1 MNYLAHIFLAENNPE
16 SIIGNLLG
24 DFVKGRLEKYHYL
37 YSDKILQGIE
47 NHRQIDYFTDHHRV
61 FLDSKRR
68 ISSQQRRF
76 AGIIVDICYDHFLAR
91 NWSSF
96 TSERLESFSQRIYKI
111 LQQNLPILP
120 EKLQQAVPRMIAED
134 WLTSYRDYQGIC
146 LTFTRLSRRVKFTNH
161 LSEAATELMNNY
173 KELESDFLQFFPE
186 LIGYVQQNR
195 LNY

>member
-1 MNYLAHIFLAENNPE
+1 MNYLAHIFLAENHPE

-24 DFVKGRLEKYHYL
+24 DFVKGRLEKYQNL
-37 YSDKILQGIE
+37 YSDRVIQGIG

-96 TSERLESFSQRIYKI
+96 ASEKLESFSQRIYKI
-111 LQQNLPILP
+111 LQQNLSILP

-173 KELESDFLQFFPE
+173 TELESDFFQFFPE